1 MQEMQGR
8 SLGQEDLEKEMTTHS
23 SILFFKTGV
32 EEEREE
38 IPHVHGKSGRLWMNR
53 KAGRGLTAL
62 KDLINYLWATSVF

>member
-38 IPHVHGKSGRLWMNR
+38 IPHVHGKSGRL
-53 KAGRGLTAL
+53 
-62 KDLINYLWATSVF
+62 